1 MSKETLQHLNT
12 NVLVGFVE
20 KRGQAWHYRKHL
32 QGEEPNHYTG
42 PIPID
47 DVKRRLF
54 NWSALETTKL
64 VGQFD
69 EGAAVSLQGRKLLVR
84 SDTRQ
89 VLGLHTTSYI
99 VHQFDKWLL
108 DNVSV
113 LLDDD
118 LRIGSA
124 GLLED
129 GKVAWVQVER
139 PDNVV
144 AAGVEFRPHILAT
157 SSHDGKHPTLYK
169 TSYTIVVCDNT
180 RSRALRENSPE
191 LRVKHSVKSLPRL
204 LLARDQLKIH
214 FSDSAIDDFKREI
227 EELMM
232 IGVDDRQ
239 FDRFVSNWAPLESL
253 KVSSRKS
260 PSERSLKTVGLVK
273 DQVQH
278 LWREDPRCEPFRR
291 TAFGVLQTVN
301 TWRQHTRPTQLGR
314 DELATQYLDSISG
327 ATDRL
332 DRQALEVLS
341 SIVVWP
347 AQSRILT
354 SRRPSGRPRISQPE
368 FRTSFAQ
375 LAQRAFVTPQT
386 RTRG

>member
-1 MSKETLQHLNT
+1 MSKETLRHLNT

-20 KRGQAWHYRKHL
+20 KRGQAWHYRKDL
-32 QGEEPNHYTG
+32 QGEEPNHYSG

-54 NWSALETTKL
+54 NWSALETTRL

-69 EGAAVSLQGRKLLVR
+69 EGVSVSLPGRKMLVR

-89 VLGLHTTSYI
+89 VLGLHSTSYV

-108 DNVSV
+108 ENVSV

-129 GKVAWVQVER
+129 GKIAWVQVER

-180 RSRALRENSPE
+180 RSRALREDSPE
-191 LRVKHSVKSLPRL
+191 LRIKHSAKSLPRL
-204 LLARDQLKIH
+204 LLARDQLRIH
-214 FSDSAIDDFKREI
+214 FSEDAINGFKREI
-227 EELMM
+227 EELML
-232 IGVDDRQ
+232 IRVDDRQ
-239 FDRFVSNWAPLESL
+239 FDRFLSEWTPLEAL
-253 KVSSRKS
+253 KVASRKS
-260 PSERSLKTVGLVK
+260 PSDRSLKTIRVVK
-273 DQVQH
+273 EQVQQ
-278 LWREDPRCEPFRR
+278 LWRNDPRCEPFRR

-301 TWRQHTRPTQLGR
+301 TWRQHIRPIQLNR
-314 DELATQYLDSISG
+314 DEIAAQYLDSILG
-327 ATDRL
+327 VTERL

-341 SIVVWP
+341 SIVEWP
-347 AQSRILT
+347 SQAPIVT
-354 SRRPSGRPRISQPE
+354 SRRLSQRPSVAEPGI
-368 FRTSFAQ
+368 RTSFAQ
-375 LAQRAFVTPQT
+375 LAQRGLVIPRVQI
-386 RTRG
+386 RG

>member
-20 KRGQAWHYRKHL
+20 KRGQAWHFRKDL
-32 QGEEPNHYTG
+32 QGAEPNHYKG

-69 EGAAVSLQGRKLLVR
+69 DGSSVNLRGRKLIVR
-84 SDTRQ
+84 SDTHQ
-89 VLGLHTTSYI
+89 VLGLHTTSYV
-99 VHQFDKWLL
+99 VHQFDKWLVE
-108 DNVSV
+108 NVSV
-113 LLDDD
+113 LLDDE

-144 AAGVEFRPHILAT
+144 SAGVEFRPHILAT

-191 LRVKHSVKSLPRL
+191 LRVKHSAKSLPRL
-204 LLARDQLKIH
+204 LIARDQLKIH
-214 FSDSAIDDFKREI
+214 FSESAINGFKREI
-227 EELMM
+227 EELML
-232 IGVDDRQ
+232 IRVDDRQ
-239 FDRFVSNWAPLESL
+239 FDRFVSQWAPLESL
-253 KVSSRKS
+253 KAASRRN
-260 PSERSLKTVGLVK
+260 PSDRSLKTVGIVTE
-273 DQVQH
+273 QVQQ
-278 LWREDPRCEPFRR
+278 LWRDDPRCEPFRR

-301 TWRQHTRPTQLGR
+301 TWRQHTRPVQLNR
-314 DELATQYLDSISG
+314 DELAAQYLDSISG

-347 AQSRILT
+347 AQSQIAAP
-354 SRRPSGRPRISQPE
+354 RRPSPRSSASQPE
-368 FRTSFAQ
+368 FRTSFAR
-375 LAQRAFVTPQT
+375 LAQRALVTP
-386 RTRG
+386 RTRSRG

>member
-1 MSKETLQHLNT
+1 MSRETLRHLNT

-69 EGAAVSLQGRKLLVR
+69 EGFSVSIPGRKLLVR

-89 VLGLHTTSYI
+89 VLGLHSTSYV

-108 DNVSV
+108 ENVSV

-129 GKVAWVQVER
+129 GKIAWVQVER
-139 PDNVV
+139 PDNVM

-157 SSHDGKHPTLYK
+157 SSHDGKYPTLYK

-191 LRVKHSVKSLPRL
+191 LRVKHSAKSLPRL

-214 FSDSAIDDFKREI
+214 FSETAINGFKREI
-227 EELMM
+227 EELML
-232 IGVDDRQ
+232 IRVDDRQ
-239 FDRFVSNWAPLESL
+239 FDRFVSEWAPLETL
-253 KVSSRKS
+253 KATARQK
-260 PSERSLKTVGLVK
+260 PSDRSLNTIKLVK
-273 DQVQH
+273 EQVQQ
-278 LWREDPRCEPFRR
+278 LWREDQRCEPFRG

-301 TWRQHTRPTQLGR
+301 TWRQHTRPVQLNR
-314 DELATQYLDSISG
+314 DETAAQFFDSISG
-327 ATDRL
+327 ATERL
-332 DRQALEVLS
+332 DRQALELLS
-341 SIVVWP
+341 SIVLWP
-347 AQSRILT
+347 TQSPIVSSRELA
-354 SRRPSGRPRISQPE
+354 RRPSISVPKV
-368 FRTSFAQ
+368 RTSFAP
-375 LAQRAFVTPQT
+375 LAQRGLVIP
-386 RTRG
+386 RRRIRG

>member
-1 MSKETLQHLNT
+1 MSRETLRHLNT

-54 NWSALETTKL
+54 NWSALETTRL
-64 VGQFD
+64 EGHFD
-69 EGAAVSLQGRKLLVR
+69 DGVSVSLPGRKLLVR

-89 VLGLHTTSYI
+89 VLGLHTTSYV

-108 DNVSV
+108 ENVSI

-124 GLLED
+124 GLLQG
-129 GKVAWVQVER
+129 GKIAWVQVER
-139 PDNVV
+139 PDNVM

-191 LRVKHSVKSLPRL
+191 LRVKHSAKSLPRL

-214 FSDSAIDDFKREI
+214 FSEAAINDFKREI
-227 EELMM
+227 EDLML
-232 IGVDDRQ
+232 IRVDDRQ
-239 FDRFVSNWAPLESL
+239 FDRFVSNWAPLEAL
-253 KVSSRKS
+253 KAASRQS
-260 PSERSLKTVGLVK
+260 PSDRSLKTIKLVK
-273 DQVQH
+273 EQVHQ
-278 LWREDPRCEPFRR
+278 LWRNDLRCEPFRG

-301 TWRQHTRPTQLGR
+301 TWRQHTRPAQLNR
-314 DELATQYLDSISG
+314 DEMAAQYLDSISG
-327 ATDRL
+327 VTERL

-347 AQSRILT
+347 TQLPIGT
-354 SRRPSGRPRISQPE
+354 PRRPSQRPNVSEPE
-368 FRTSFAQ
+368 FRTSFAR
-375 LAQRAFVTPQT
+375 LAQ
-386 RTRG
+386 